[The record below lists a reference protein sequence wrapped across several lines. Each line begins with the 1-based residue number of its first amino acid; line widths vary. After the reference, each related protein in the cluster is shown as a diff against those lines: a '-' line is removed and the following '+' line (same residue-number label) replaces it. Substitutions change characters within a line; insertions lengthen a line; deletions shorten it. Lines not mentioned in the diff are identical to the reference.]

1 MWRQKNSTVF
11 AVLLIAITLNFI
23 VTPTYAKNTELE
35 GENYAPSSSSFQ
47 KPANVHTKNDMVTV
61 GYFLGGGIQNSF
73 NKESYPAFS
82 GEQSLYTPYRSG
94 FRFLGWYSD
103 AALHKQI
110 KTIPTD
116 RKDHYILYAK
126 WTAKINNYYNV
137 EYYNYHKR
145 ESRFDKNLVL
155 LKDLDYSF
163 YNEIDIPGM
172 PDTREEDVLKK
183 YIFSA
188 SQCPQGICLTDEF
201 VLITS
206 YSTEDDCMG
215 ELMVFDRE
223 TGEYM
228 VTLGMDENSHL
239 GGIAFDGDNVWVC
252 NSYENCVERI
262 SYDFIEL
269 MAYQNTGDVV
279 DARDVVDEFP
289 VKNTPS
295 CITWY
300 GGRLWIATHTLLVNS
315 RMVAYYLDKKTDKLI
330 ALSDYKIPQKVQ
342 GVTFDDSGNVYLSTS
357 YGRNQSSYLYCYDSV
372 TALAT
377 RPKHPRKK
385 VEMPPASEELDV
397 RDNTLYILFESA
409 GEKYYEGTDGKG
421 KSLFPLDKI
430 LKIPIRELDVNGS
443 STSGT

>member
-1 MWRQKNSTVF
+1 MLKLKSRIALIILLTLIFTNTHVF
-11 AVLLIAITLNFI
+11 ASEIKEAETASFASGPSLNTLVDNMSESDGVSYI
-23 VTPTYAKNTELE
+23 YYN
-35 GENYAPSSSSFQ
+35 
-47 KPANVHTKNDMVTV
+47 
-61 GYFLGGGIQNSF
+61 LGGAANNINNYGYI
-73 NKESYPAFS
+73 
-82 GEQSLYTPYRSG
+82 TPKQKFMGLREPHKYG
-94 FRFLGWYSD
+94 YKFDGWYLDEHFSKKAD
-103 AALHKQI
+103 VLTYEKANG
-110 KTIPTD
+110 
-116 RKDHYILYAK
+116 YVVYAK
-126 WTAKINNYYNV
+126 WVRTINNEYSV
-137 EYYNYHKR
+137 EHYNYRSNKKAHT
-145 ESRFDKNLVL
+145 LA
-155 LKDLDYSF
+155 LKDCDYDF
-163 YNEIDIPGM
+163 IDEIDIPGM
-172 PDTREEDVLKK
+172 PETKENDFLNN
-183 YIFSA
+183 YIFSEA
-188 SQCPQGICLTDEF
+188 QCPQGICITDEY

-206 YSTEDDCMG
+206 YSDDKGSLG

-223 TGEYM
+223 DGEYL
-228 VTLGMDENSHL
+228 VTLGMDANSHL
-239 GGIAFDGDNVWVC
+239 GGTAFDGENVWVC

>member
-1 MWRQKNSTVF
+1 
-11 AVLLIAITLNFI
+11 
-23 VTPTYAKNTELE
+23 
-35 GENYAPSSSSFQ
+35 
-47 KPANVHTKNDMVTV
+47 
-61 GYFLGGGIQNSF
+61 
-73 NKESYPAFS
+73 
-82 GEQSLYTPYRSG
+82 
-94 FRFLGWYSD
+94 
-103 AALHKQI
+103 
-110 KTIPTD
+110 
-116 RKDHYILYAK
+116 
-126 WTAKINNYYNV
+126 
-137 EYYNYHKR
+137 
-145 ESRFDKNLVL
+145 
-155 LKDLDYSF
+155 
-163 YNEIDIPGM
+163 
-172 PDTREEDVLKK
+172 
-183 YIFSA
+183 
-188 SQCPQGICLTDEF
+188 
-201 VLITS
+201 
-206 YSTEDDCMG
+206 
-215 ELMVFDRE
+215 MVFDRE

-279 DARDVVDEFP
+279 DARDVVEEFP

-443 STSGT
+443 SISGT

>member
-1 MWRQKNSTVF
+1 M
-11 AVLLIAITLNFI
+11 
-23 VTPTYAKNTELE
+23 
-35 GENYAPSSSSFQ
+35 
-47 KPANVHTKNDMVTV
+47 
-61 GYFLGGGIQNSF
+61 
-73 NKESYPAFS
+73 
-82 GEQSLYTPYRSG
+82 
-94 FRFLGWYSD
+94 
-103 AALHKQI
+103 
-110 KTIPTD
+110 
-116 RKDHYILYAK
+116 
-126 WTAKINNYYNV
+126 
-137 EYYNYHKR
+137 
-145 ESRFDKNLVL
+145 
-155 LKDLDYSF
+155 
-163 YNEIDIPGM
+163 
-172 PDTREEDVLKK
+172 
-183 YIFSA
+183 
-188 SQCPQGICLTDEF
+188 ICLTDEF

-397 RDNTLYILFESA
+397 SDNTLYILFESA